1 VTAGFASC
9 NRSGI
14 VSDMTIMFTL
24 LGVGVALEILT
35 HLCSRWVHMRTALA
49 AIGVLLGAF
58 TAGAFAMTQ
67 LNIFTLLMSLV
78 LLYRIVNLFRIVKK
92 RMHDRYLKTATL
104 RTSSI
109 LLVLQGFVLG
119 VWWAWEQWGSTGH
132 TAWAAVGLLQ
142 VAVGALLFIA
152 TRRNLNRT
160 QWPSADK
167 ATSYSDAE
175 LPSITVAIPARNET
189 EDLQQC
195 LQSVIASNYPKLE
208 VIVLDDCSQVRR
220 TPEIIR
226 DFAHDGVRFIQ
237 GHEPSETWLP
247 KNEAYARLAGEASGS
262 YILFCGVDVRFAPD
276 SLRNMVTTML
286 DRNKQMMSILPR
298 RKHSAYGSFALIQAM
313 RYWWELALPR
323 RQFNRPP
330 VLSTCWMIKQTALA
344 EAGGFKAVARS
355 IVPEAHFARHLIKS
369 DAYSFMRSVDGLGI
383 ESGKGMQDQRDTAM
397 RMRYPQMHR
406 RPEQVVFTTLWE
418 LFFLV
423 APFVL
428 AVAGFFVSIGPV
440 AHISAAVAAI
450 LFTSVYFMVTT
461 VTHVNT
467 PLFALI
473 AQPVAALTDIVMLHY
488 SMWKFEFSVVDWK
501 GRNVCVPVMHVIPHL
516 PKA

>member
-1 VTAGFASC
+1 MTAGFASC

-330 VLSTCWMIKQTALA
+330 VLSTCWIIKQTALA
-344 EAGGFKAVARS
+344 EVGGFKAVARS

>member
-1 VTAGFASC
+1 
-9 NRSGI
+9 
-14 VSDMTIMFTL
+14 MTIMFTL
-24 LGVGVALEILT
+24 LGVGAALELLT
-35 HLCSRWVHMRTALA
+35 HLCARWVHMRTTLA
-49 AIGVLLGAF
+49 AFGVLLGAF

-78 LLYRIVNLFRIVKK
+78 LLYRIVNLLRIVKR
-92 RMHDRYLKTATL
+92 RMHDHYLKTATR
-104 RTSSI
+104 RTSII
-109 LLVLQGFVLG
+109 LLALQGLILG
-119 VWWAWEQWGSTGH
+119 AWWAWEAWGSTGH
-132 TAWAAVGLLQ
+132 LAWAVVGLLQ
-142 VAVGALLFIA
+142 AVVGASLYIA
-152 TRRNLNRT
+152 TVRNLKRT
-160 QWPSADK
+160 EWPHSD
-167 ATSYSDAE
+167 TSYSDAE

-195 LQSVIASNYPKLE
+195 LQSLIASDYPKLE
-208 VIVLDDCSQVRR
+208 IIVLDDCSQVRR

-226 DFAHDGVRFIQ
+226 DFAQDGVRFIQ

-262 YILFCGVDVRFAPD
+262 YVLFCGVDVRFAPG
-276 SLRNMVTTML
+276 SLRNMMATML

-383 ESGKGMQDQRDTAM
+383 ESGKGMQDQRDTAL

-423 APFVL
+423 APFALV
-428 AVAGFFVSIGPV
+428 VAGFFVSIGPV
-440 AHISAAVAAI
+440 AHISAALAAV
-450 LFTSVYFMVTT
+450 LFAAAYFMVTT
-461 VTHVNT
+461 VTHVNK

-473 AQPVAALTDIVMLHY
+473 GQPAAALTDIVMLHY

-501 GRNVCVPVMHVIPHL
+501 GRNVCVPVMRVVPRL
-516 PKA
+516 PKG

>member
-1 VTAGFASC
+1 MTAGFASC

>member
-1 VTAGFASC
+1 MTAGFASC

-49 AIGVLLGAF
+49 AIDVLLGAF